1 MNPTIDDVREVLKI
15 FLDSDLQDLK
25 LEIGSVRLAVS
36 KNGSGAMQPFSPQ
49 IAMAPAPVAAL
60 AAAPAAPSATA
71 APAPAAAPAAS
82 AVAANWVAITAP
94 SVGVFYSRPSPDK
107 PPFVQVGSTVQ
118 ANDPVCLVEVMKL
131 FTGVH
136 APVAGRIVQIA
147 VADSTMVEYG
157 QPLMYIEPA

>member
-1 MNPTIDDVREVLKI
+1 
-15 FLDSDLQDLK
+15 
-25 LEIGSVRLAVS
+25 
-36 KNGSGAMQPFSPQ
+36 MQPFSPQ
-49 IAMAPAPVAAL
+49 VAMAPAPVAAL
-60 AAAPAAPSATA
+60 AGAPAAMTA
-71 APAPAAAPAAS
+71 PAQAPAAAPAAS
-82 AVAANWVAITAP
+82 AIAANWVAITAP

-107 PPFVQVGSTVQ
+107 PPFVQLGSTVQ

-147 VADSTMVEYG
+147 VTDSTMVEYG